1 METGVRRCAV
11 AHARLPQGGNAIM
24 NGNTAM
30 AGNMGSAGVS
40 GNCLSRVLKATAHN
54 SMHMVVGLVALV
66 ALWWLAIHY
75 VTQNPELSQFA
86 DFSPVATYEAFPEI
100 WENGS
105 IQEALKTSGYRLG
118 MGLGLA
124 IAIGV
129 PIGIVF
135 GRVKWFQNLFNVPF
149 QFLRMISPLSWEPIA
164 VVVFTGWEEAI
175 VFLIAIA
182 SVWPVVFSTAA
193 GLSKVD
199 PNWFK
204 VARNLGAKPY
214 HMITR
219 IIIPAI
225 MFDVLTGIRLALG
238 VAWIVIIPAE
248 FLGVTSG
255 FGYAIEDARES
266 LEYSHL
272 MAFVLVIG
280 AVGYVLDS
288 ICVLLIKRYSWHRG

>member
-1 METGVRRCAV
+1 MSYAV
-11 AHARLPQGGNAIM
+11 TPAGEGGFCRLMKHQAVQSLAWAAGGIAI
-24 NGNTAM
+24 
-30 AGNMGSAGVS
+30 
-40 GNCLSRVLKATAHN
+40 
-54 SMHMVVGLVALV
+54 
-66 ALWWLAIHY
+66 LAILWLIGGY
-75 VTQNPELSQFA
+75 FIANNPTTKTFVKFGLL
-86 DFSPVATYEAFPEI
+86 PTLEAFPEL
-100 WENGS
+100 WGAGK
-105 IQEALKTSGYRLG
+105 IQNALAASGFRLG
-118 MGLGLA
+118 SGLLIA